1 MDKKGTYLI
10 AGIVI
15 IAVAGFIAISF
26 QKSTIDTKQ
35 SAGDTASTTAWE
47 NTPAEVVA
55 SPEIVIT
62 AKHAYQNG
70 AHIVAGEIPLPSP
83 CDILESNALPS
94 SDKKQ
99 MLIQFAYTVR
109 SGEKCSPDITP
120 ARFKVSAKADK
131 NAVLSATLNGLP
143 VTLNL
148 IEAGPNE
155 NLNDLSPPKRKTRV
169 AQAFEA

>member
-15 IAVAGFIAISF
+15 LAIIGFIAISF
-26 QKSTIDTKQ
+26 QKTTLDTKR
-35 SAGDTASTTAWE
+35 SSGEIASTTAWE
-47 NTPAEVVA
+47 NTPAEVIA

-70 AHIVAGEIPLPSP
+70 VHIVAGEIPLPSP
-83 CDILESNALPS
+83 CDILESSALPG

-99 MLIQFAYTVR
+99 ILVQFTYSVR
-109 SGEKCSPDITP
+109 SGEKCAPDITP
-120 ARFKVSAKADK
+120 ARFKVTSKADK

-155 NLNDLSPPKRKTRV
+155 NLDD
-169 AQAFEA
+169 FELYIKG

>member
-10 AGIVI
+10 AAIVV
-15 IAVAGFIAISF
+15 IAVIGFIAISF
-26 QKSTIDTKQ
+26 QKSTLDTKP
-35 SAGDTASTTAWE
+35 SVSDNASTTAWE
-47 NTPAEVVA
+47 NTPAEVIA
-55 SPEIVIT
+55 SPETVIT

-70 AHIVAGEIPLPSP
+70 AHVVAGEIPLPSP
-83 CDILESNALPS
+83 CDILETSALPS
-94 SDKKQ
+94 SDKKKI
-99 MLIQFAYTVR
+99 LVQFTSSVK

-120 ARFKVSAKADK
+120 ARFKVSIKADK

-155 NLNDLSPPKRKTRV
+155 NLDD
-169 AQAFEA
+169 FELYIKG